1 MSKIIKKSRTEGFL
15 GLPNFNAQPSAKL
28 PSPEEV
34 NQTLAKIVKQPEP
47 VVVIPAPV
55 VAAPIIAV
63 EAPTPLY
70 IAPNPIVSPN
80 VPPAQQNANLLT
92 ETAALRRV
100 PLTTAVT
107 PELRA
112 KLEVAALHRQM
123 TVSELLHDALN
134 HYFEQ
139 VAPVTDT
146 NLVSTFA
153 QVYGKKEAR
162 KR

>member
-1 MSKIIKKSRTEGFL
+1 MSKLIKKSRTEGFL
-15 GLPNFNAQPSAKL
+15 GLPNLNAQPSAKL

-34 NQTLAKIVKQPEP
+34 NQTLAKIAKQSEPIVVQTAPVAPPP
-47 VVVIPAPV
+47 VVVIPTPTPV
-55 VAAPIIAV
+55 PAAPSVAKKV
-63 EAPTPLY
+63 APTSQIP
-70 IAPNPIVSPN
+70 PIL
-80 VPPAQQNANLLT
+80 AN
-92 ETAALRRV
+92 EAATLRRV
-100 PLTTAVT
+100 PLTTAIT

-112 KLEVAALHRQM
+112 KLEVAALHRQT

-139 VAPVTDT
+139 VAPVTDEG
-146 NLVSTFA
+146 LVATFA